1 MQELLSTMEPIAF
14 EHLIGQ
20 LLEAMNY
27 QNVAVTAPSND
38 KGVDVVADIE
48 LGITSV
54 REVVQAKRQK
64 SNVQRTV
71 LDALRGSLY
80 RFQAVR
86 GTIITTAGFSKGAIQ
101 AAFEAGAPPI
111 TLLLLMNVIGE
122 VRLKIQ
128 LGGRYWTTFH
138 RLLRWD

>member
-1 MQELLSTMEPIAF
+1 MDDCDLLLPHSEAVPRN
-14 EHLIGQ
+14 LGIGQ
-20 LLEAMNY
+20 S
-27 QNVAVTAPSND
+27 QI
-38 KGVDVVADIE
+38 DITTR
-48 LGITSV
+48 LQSITSV

-86 GTIITTAGFSKGAIQ
+86 GIIITTAGFSKGAMP

-111 TLLLLMNVIGE
+111 TLIDGSKLMDLLIEYGIG
-122 VRLKIQ
+122 VRTRSSVEMLELDADAFAQ
-128 LGGRYWTTFH
+128 TEEGE
-138 RLLRWD
+138 DS